1 MIPGPH
7 IPARDYGVQLYQML
21 RGSKQPVTKFLSG
34 FCVLCPSSQYDSG
47 KMCVN
52 IQHVI
57 F

>member
-1 MIPGPH
+1 MLPGPH
-7 IPARDYGVQLYQML
+7 IPARDYGVKLYQML
-21 RGSKQPVTKFLSG
+21 RGSKQPVTKFVR
-34 FCVLCPSSQYDSG
+34 FLCSMSSQYDSG